1 MSIGW
6 TRRWTYDPG
15 NSVLLQIEGV
25 DILDRNPPS
34 SIIGVG
40 SGVAC
45 IVGEFENGPFN
56 QTTQISGP
64 TQLAALFGGFGYVYN
79 GVVGQNP
86 CARQRFADGAILAEY
101 WNGNGACQL
110 YGKQYASLLLVR
122 VNTSV
127 GSVNFTRQAN
137 LLGGSLSRYQLTSGQ
152 LLAVAV
158 DGAGAVSAT
167 FTGVAATVTSGAE
180 TYAAIVAGDTAVFG
194 YDAAPNFTVTFFT
207 GDTTQAAVIAR
218 INQYAGFTF
227 ASVASGTTIA
237 LTGIQQGTGGQVR
250 VVSGSAIAGGKLNF
264 TVATTAGTGNVNNI
278 RAIAPSE
285 INTVVHAAVATVSVE
300 QLPSGQLRMYRTSN
314 VPSADSIK
322 LATTTTATAFGFP
335 INVTDAA
342 AVGNAGTIPAGTM
355 VQQASGNQFVTMQ
368 DISVTGTVVAGLSAS
383 GPGPYPVPVRPATD
397 DDVTVSTTSAVNT
410 VVQINALTTIS
421 IDSYAVTNPLV
432 VGAALTEAAIDAAYI
447 TAIAATLNS
456 QDGVSNTINLLW
468 SARQSNAV
476 RQQLLSNAQTVGDN
490 GGAGVVGRVNFVRP
504 PIGTL
509 ASTAESTVSQPGV
522 GMYAYQRIIYN
533 YPGITQTMPP
543 IATIGLAGGTGFTA
557 TGIITVGLDG
567 YAVCI
572 CSSLPPEDNPGQLTA
587 VTGAALGLEPN
598 VNGGVPLQISDYI
611 NFKANGICAGKMS
624 SGTLILQSGCTSV
637 NPLAFPALVPIAR
650 RRMADFIQDSIAT
663 SLDPFSKNLMTLQA
677 RQAIVAMVRTFM
689 LGLLSPQNLNQQRIA
704 GFFLDGKTPN
714 LAPAGGVAPTSL
726 GIFRFLLL
734 VQTIP
739 SMDALVID
747 SSIGNSV
754 VTVQTG

>member
-1 MSIGW
+1 
-6 TRRWTYDPG
+6 
-15 NSVLLQIEGV
+15 
-25 DILDRNPPS
+25 
-34 SIIGVG
+34 
-40 SGVAC
+40 
-45 IVGEFENGPFN
+45 
-56 QTTQISGP
+56 
-64 TQLAALFGGFGYVYN
+64 
-79 GVVGQNP
+79 
-86 CARQRFADGAILAEY
+86 
-101 WNGNGACQL
+101 
-110 YGKQYASLLLVR
+110 
-122 VNTSV
+122 
-127 GSVNFTRQAN
+127 
-137 LLGGSLSRYQLTSGQ
+137 
-152 LLAVAV
+152 
-158 DGAGAVSAT
+158 
-167 FTGVAATVTSGAE
+167 
-180 TYAAIVAGDTAVFG
+180 VAGDTAVFG
-194 YDAAPNFTVTFFT
+194 YDAASNFTVTFFT

-218 INQYAGFTF
+218 INQYAGYAF
-227 ASVASGTTIA
+227 AAAASGTTIA

-250 VVSGSAIAGGKLNF
+250 VVSGSAIASGKLNF
-264 TVATTAGTGNVNNI
+264 TAGTTAGTGNVNNI
-278 RAIAPSE
+278 LAVAPSE
-285 INTVVHAAVATVSVE
+285 INTVVHTAVTTVSVE

-314 VPSADSIK
+314 VPAADSIK

-355 VQQASGNQFVTMQ
+355 VQQVSGNQFVTMQ
-368 DISVTGTVVAGLSAS
+368 DIVVTSTVVAGLAAS

-397 DDVTVSTTSAVNT
+397 DDLTVSTTSAVAT
-410 VVQINALTTIS
+410 VVQVNPLTTIP

-447 TAIAATLNS
+447 TAINATLNS

-476 RQQLLSNAQTVGDN
+476 RQQLLSNVQTVGDN
-490 GGAGVVGRVNFVRP
+490 GGAGVFGRLAFVRP

-509 ASTAESTVSQPGV
+509 AAAAESSVSQPGV
-522 GMYAYQRIIYN
+522 GMYSYQRVVYN
-533 YPGITQTMPP
+533 YPGIQQTMPN

-557 TGIITVGLDG
+557 NGIITVGLDG

-572 CSSLPPEDNPGQLTA
+572 CSSLPPEDNPGQLQA

-598 VNGGVPLQISDYI
+598 VNGGVPFQISDYI
-611 NFKANGICAGKMS
+611 NFKASGICAGKMS

-637 NPLAFPALVPIAR
+637 NPQAFPSLVPISR

-663 SLDPFSKNLMTLQA
+663 SLDPFSKSLMTLQA
-677 RQAIVAMVRTFM
+677 RQAIIAMVRTFM
-689 LGLLSPQNLNQQRIA
+689 LGLLSPQNLNQQRIS

-739 SMDALVID
+739 SIDSLVID